1 MGWWNVAKS
10 LKKRSNIYKSG
21 AMLKFVKKKRK
32 KRNLT
37 CSVCQIYVL
46 DIKNQNIVSGSYLG
60 PFNWQVCKF
69 SSKPGK
75 ILVLGPIC
83 PNLGFE

>member
-1 MGWWNVAKS
+1 MPCWN
-10 LKKRSNIYKSG
+10 LQQ
-21 AMLKFVKKKRK
+21 KKKK
-32 KRNLT
+32 K
-37 CSVCQIYVL
+37 VCQIYVL

-60 PFNWQVCKF
+60 PLNWQVCKF